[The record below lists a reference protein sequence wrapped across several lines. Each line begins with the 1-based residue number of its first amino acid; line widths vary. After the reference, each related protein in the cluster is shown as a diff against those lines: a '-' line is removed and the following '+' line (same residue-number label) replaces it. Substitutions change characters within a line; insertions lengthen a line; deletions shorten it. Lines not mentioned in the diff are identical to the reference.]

1 MADTDLFKLEL
12 TSIASDGDGYAIR
25 GSFTNKSDKTLAYK
39 LQDLAVNGIHCSD
52 FSDSGIAEA
61 GKTKTFELKA
71 DASANEA
78 GDFKFVQIEAEV
90 QNSDTEE
97 TLFNE
102 VLSAYP
108 YGEKE
113 IYRSVYNTSILCKAV
128 YKDGTVEIYLISSET
143 DDKGSAVT
151 SCVNNLTNDVI
162 EVEINS
168 CTYSGTEQ
176 KPSSFIGSFTVFGL
190 NSRDTGIALL
200 PSDLSEEG
208 LSLDKLETLEV
219 NFTIKDLSDGTT
231 AVNQKQ
237 SSFLSD
243 QLLNS
248 NNSEEDFY
256 YITLV

>member
-12 TSIASDGDGYAIR
+12 TSIASDGDEYAIR
-25 GSFTNKSDKTLAYK
+25 GPFTNKSDKTLAYK

-52 FSDSGIAEA
+52 FGDSGIAEA

-78 GDFKFVQIEAEV
+78 GDFKFVQIEA
-90 QNSDTEE
+90 
-97 TLFNE
+97 E

-151 SCVNNLTNDVI
+151 LCVNNLTNDVI
-162 EVEINS
+162 DVEINS
-168 CTYSGTEQ
+168 CIYNGTEQ